1 MDSWLP
7 ILYVLGLACAYM
19 CGAVVLRTA
28 AAPASGSPPAPR
40 FPIATVLL
48 LLAVGLPSALQ
59 FVFPALLPALQ
70 RDGARIAQGEWW
82 RLITALGVQDGG
94 LGGAVFNLVSLLLIG
109 LVAERLLGA
118 GRVALLFFLGGI
130 VAEVVALAW
139 QPLGAGNS
147 VGNFSLA
154 AGMAVFCLRRRP
166 APRAARIAALLAF
179 AAYIMLAG
187 LRDIH
192 GAAALA
198 GAVLALVLG

>member
-1 MDSWLP
+1 
-7 ILYVLGLACAYM
+7 
-19 CGAVVLRTA
+19 
-28 AAPASGSPPAPR
+28 
-40 FPIATVLL
+40 LL

-154 AGMAVFCLRRRP
+154 AGMVVFCLRRRP
-166 APRAARIAALLAF
+166 APLPARIAALLAF
-179 AAYIMLAG
+179 AAYVVLAG

-192 GAAALA
+192 GAAGLA
-198 GAVLALVLG
+198 GAVLALLLG